1 MMKLKNLIY
10 ILMTV
15 ICVTELY
22 KLMFTQSGFWQQDFH
37 CVTIIVIT
45 IFTGHYF
52 LTQLY
57 NEQRSARQ

>member
-10 ILMTV
+10 FLMAV

-22 KLMFTQSGFWQQDFH
+22 KLMFAHAGLWQQDIH
-37 CVTIIVIT
+37 SVTIIVIT

-57 NEQRSARQ
+57 NEQRSAKE